1 MDWCI
6 TIKKQRRNTGS
17 GLYFEWERG
26 TFLARYIGFSQNI
39 LSGEQYLAIANDPR
53 VVEMPIYPKQGA
65 IAVIDNVIVVRLG

>member
-1 MDWCI
+1 M
-6 TIKKQRRNTGS
+6 
-17 GLYFEWERG
+17 
-26 TFLARYIGFSQNI
+26 ARYIGFSQNI